1 MGKIAY
7 QTVVAICFLALVS
20 FGCRSAYE
28 KVRTSGD
35 PALIL
40 EKALAYYEAEE
51 YQCAQSLFELVAA
64 TYRGRKEAEEI
75 AYKNS
80 YCYYYLRNYLL
91 SSYQFKQFVQT
102 YGTSPKREEA
112 EFMSAYSNYKLS
124 PKFRLDQTSTYTAIQ
139 ELQFFINTYPNSER
153 VDQCNELIDELRA
166 KLETKAFEEG
176 QLYFDR
182 RLYTASIQVYEN
194 LLKDFPETRQTDR
207 VRSMIVKS
215 EYLLAENSV
224 LQKQEERY
232 RITLNMANEF
242 IDRFPKSEYVS
253 EIEKIREDSENK
265 IKQLQ

>member
-7 QTVVAICFLALVS
+7 QTVLAVCLLAVVS
-20 FGCRSAYE
+20 FGCRSEYE

-40 EKALAYYEAEE
+40 EKALAYYEEEE
-51 YQCAQSLFELVAA
+51 YQRAQSLFELVAA

-75 AYKNS
+75 AYKNA
-80 YCYYYLRNYLL
+80 YCYYYLRSYLL

-124 PKFRLDQTSTYTAIQ
+124 PKFRLDQSSTYTAIQ

-153 VDQCNELIDELRA
+153 VTQCNELIDELRA
-166 KLETKAFEEG
+166 KLETKAFDEG

-194 LLKDFPETRQTDR
+194 LLKDFPETKQTDR

-232 RITLNMANEF
+232 RITLNMANES
-242 IDRFPKSEYVS
+242 IDRFPESEYVN
-253 EIEKIREDSENK
+253 EIKKIREDADDK

>member
-7 QTVVAICFLALVS
+7 QTILAACLLALVS
-20 FGCRSAYE
+20 FGCRSEYE

-35 PALIL
+35 PELIL
-40 EKALAYYEAEE
+40 KKAMAFYETEE
-51 YQCAQSLFELVAA
+51 YQRAQSLYELVAS

-75 AYKNS
+75 AYKNA
-80 YCYYYLRNYLL
+80 YCYYYLRDFLL
-91 SSYQFKQFVQT
+91 SSYYFKQFVQT

-112 EFMSAYSNYKLS
+112 EFMSAYSNYRLS

-139 ELQFFINTYPNSER
+139 ELQFFINSYPNSER
-153 VDQCNELIDELRA
+153 VTQCNELIDELRA
-166 KLETKAFEEG
+166 KLETKAFDEG

-194 LLKDFPETRQTDR
+194 LLKDFPETKRTAL

-232 RITLNMANEF
+232 KVTLEMADDF
-242 IDRFPKSEYVS
+242 IERFSDSEYVG
-253 EIEKIREDSENK
+253 EIKDIRTDSEKK
-265 IKQLQ
+265 IKELQ